1 MNRRFVPRLRL
12 RSRTLFGA
20 LALAFT
26 APLWA
31 QTAGIDPA
39 AQERLRASLDYLNS
53 LQAFSV
59 TTEGSLEI
67 VLLDGQKLQMLNQVE
82 MALQRPN
89 RMQAR
94 RTGEAMEQEF
104 FYDGE
109 TLTLHQP
116 GSSAYASVPA
126 PPTIEAMLD
135 FAREEL
141 DIVAPAGDLLDA
153 NAYEVLMEGVRTGFI
168 VGTVALDGVVCD
180 HLAFSAP
187 GTDFQLWVE
196 QGERPLPR
204 RMVITSRDVVNAPQ
218 FTVNLRD
225 WDLAPRFSADH
236 FRFDPPDG
244 ALVIDFTPAGDTP

>member
-1 MNRRFVPRLRL
+1 MTQRNPFRLRL
-12 RSRTLFGA
+12 LGA
-20 LALAFT
+20 LMSGAVVLTLAAPALAQ
-26 APLWA
+26 PE
-31 QTAGIDPA
+31 GVDPA
-39 AQERLRASLDYLNS
+39 AAERLRTSLAYLNG
-53 LQAFSV
+53 LEAFSV
-59 TTEGSLEI
+59 NTQGSLEI
-67 VLLDGQKLQMLNQVE
+67 VLLDGQKVQLLNQVD

-89 RMQAR
+89 RMHAR
-94 RTGEAMEQEF
+94 RTGEAAEQEF
-104 FYDGE
+104 FYDGK
-109 TLTLHQP
+109 TLTLHEP
-116 GSSAYASVPA
+116 GSSAYASLPA
-126 PPTIEAMLD
+126 PATIEAMLD

-168 VGTVALDGVVCD
+168 VGTVMLDGILCD

-218 FTVNLRD
+218 YTVHFGD
-225 WDLAPRFSADH
+225 WDLAPRFSENH

-244 ALVIDFTPAGDTP
+244 AMVIDFTHTGDMP